1 MIPIIIFEILEI
13 IKFAQKKRV
22 RKKNEQRR
30 FFAWRTRIVR
40 GNNEKKDGRRIRGR
54 DYNVGKRLLR
64 VATRYSLKRL
74 IL

>member
-1 MIPIIIFEILEI
+1 MS
-13 IKFAQKKRV
+13 IKSEQK
-22 RKKNEQRR
+22 R
-30 FFAWRTRIVR
+30 FSAWRAGIEC

-64 VATRYSLKRL
+64 VVTRHSLERL